1 MAVIVLAGCSAVLS
15 EPLYTVA
22 PAVDVRP
29 PTPAPT
35 VTPTVQ
41 PTITPLPTL
50 TPYPSPLP
58 TIVIPMLTRTAPMT
72 VTPAAGP
79 VLWQLPDPV
88 IPEPFGAE
96 IHFTR
101 ASREELDYIAAGGF
115 RWIRMDMFWHSI
127 ETAPASYN
135 FGEYDVLVKSM
146 VSRGI
151 RIVFILDYGNP
162 LYDNGYPPTSP
173 EAQAAYARFAAA
185 AARRYR
191 DDGVIWELWNEPN
204 IDHFWP
210 PEANASQYGQ
220 LALKAIAAIRRAD
233 PTAIIVAP
241 ALSGYDWPFLRT
253 LAEMGLFQQIDAVT
267 IHSYGV
273 RSPEAIV
280 QPYLELRAL
289 INRYSPSWKIPIL
302 SGEWGFYTSA
312 GGYSEGQQAQ
322 YLSRQWLVNLS
333 NDMSLTIWYDWRDD
347 GPDIE
352 DPEQNFGTVHN
363 DYSAKPSYLAAR
375 TIATT
380 LSGYRFL
387 RRIPL
392 ELHDDY
398 LLLFQNGASVAM
410 ALWTTEE
417 AHTIILPI
425 SVDDV
430 AVVGM
435 TGDEGVVPSE
445 GEGLAVPISQ
455 SPRYLVFRPDQ
466 AATYLGGWRPID
478 TVNCLTRDGNPAVP
492 VIFDDA
498 NGFSTYGDLQVWA
511 GNELRG
517 RLQVSVLPM
526 VAQRIAVPVD
536 IEGLSGDVPAELRFV
551 RDDGPA
557 MASLQTASIWL
568 QVSEP

>member
-1 MAVIVLAGCSAVLS
+1 MSAIVLAGCSDVLS
-15 EPLYTVA
+15 EPLYTVVPTTDA
-22 PAVDVRP
+22 HPQT
-29 PTPAPT
+29 PTPAA
-35 VTPTVQ
+35 TPTAAS
-41 PTITPLPTL
+41 TITPFPTP

-58 TIVIPMLTRTAPMT
+58 TIVIPMLTRTAPLT
-72 VTPAAGP
+72 ITPEAGP
-79 VLWQLPDPV
+79 VLWQLPERV

-127 ETAPASYN
+127 ETAPGSYN
-135 FGEYDVLVKSM
+135 FAEYDALTKSM
-146 VSRGI
+146 AARGI
-151 RIVFILDYGNP
+151 RIVYILDYGNP

-173 EAQAAYARFAAA
+173 EGQAAYARFAAA
-185 AARRYR
+185 AARRFR
-191 DDGVIWELWNEPN
+191 DAGVVWELWNEPN

-210 PEANASQYGQ
+210 PKANASQYGQ
-220 LALKAIAAIRRAD
+220 LALKATAAIRRAD

-241 ALSGYDWPFLRT
+241 ALSGYDWPYWRALG
-253 LAEMGLFQQIDAVT
+253 EMGLFEQVDAIT

-289 INRYSPSWKIPIL
+289 INHYSPNWKIPIL
-302 SGEWGFYTSA
+302 SGEWGFYSSE

-333 NDMSLTIWYDWRDD
+333 NDIDLTVWYDWRDD
-347 GPDIE
+347 GPDKQ
-352 DPEQNFGTVHN
+352 DPEQNFGTVRN

-387 RRIPL
+387 RRIPV
-392 ELHDDY
+392 ELQTDY
-398 LLLFQNGASVAM
+398 LLLFQNKARVAM

-435 TGDEGVVPSE
+435 TGDEGVIPSQ

-466 AATYLGGWRPID
+466 AATYLGGWRPTD
-478 TVNCLTRDGNPAVP
+478 TVNCLARDGNAAVP
-492 VIFDDA
+492 VVFEDA
-498 NGFSTYGDLQVWA
+498 NGFSTYGELQVWA
-511 GNELRG
+511 RNELRG
-517 RLQVSVLPM
+517 WLRVSVLPM
-526 VAQRIAVPVD
+526 VTERVVC
-536 IEGLSGDVPAELRFV
+536 R
-551 RDDGPA
+551 
-557 MASLQTASIWL
+557 
-568 QVSEP
+568 